1 MLRLT
6 DLKYYFLK
14 IGQAARRPPH
24 SNHHGLRSMNSFD
37 AAIYVL
43 VAVAVIA
50 GYRSGLL
57 RSVATILAYVA
68 AAPVALV
75 LAPRLVP
82 VLTNLFHMPFQTW
95 VVFCGTFFVIGFVF
109 GTLLRTAVSAIAGPT
124 VSLPDRVAGS
134 AFGAVRI
141 GLLAVLMVLIFDRI
155 IPSNRQ
161 PPFLA
166 DSRLR
171 PILSMA
177 GQQGLKTLP
186 PDVADFIDQLKKQ
199 RGI

>member
-1 MLRLT
+1 
-6 DLKYYFLK
+6 
-14 IGQAARRPPH
+14 
-24 SNHHGLRSMNSFD
+24 
-37 AAIYVL
+37 
-43 VAVAVIA
+43 
-50 GYRSGLL
+50 
-57 RSVATILAYVA
+57 
-68 AAPVALV
+68 
-75 LAPRLVP
+75 
-82 VLTNLFHMPFQTW
+82 
-95 VVFCGTFFVIGFVF
+95 
-109 GTLLRTAVSAIAGPT
+109 
-124 VSLPDRVAGS
+124 
-134 AFGAVRI
+134 VRI
-141 GLLAVLMVLIFDRI
+141 GLLAVLMVVIFDRI